1 MDKFTLKAQEALN
14 AAASLAKERS
24 HQELLPEHILF
35 ALIDDPRS
43 ICREVFLRLSVNPDD
58 LSGQLTRYLN
68 SIPKVYG
75 QAKDVY
81 ASARVRDVLH
91 SAKKY
96 MKDFGDEFIS
106 SEHLLLA
113 LSREKGSFL
122 FDYLKKQGIFSE
134 DIIRII
140 KDVRGAQKADSQS
153 AESSYQALDKYGRDL
168 TALAKKG
175 KLDPVIG
182 RDEEIRR
189 VIQVLSRRTKNNPVL
204 IGEPGVGKT
213 AIAEG
218 LARRISFGDVPE
230 GLKEKKLIALDLGAL
245 VAGAKFRGEFEER
258 LKGVLKEIEAKD
270 GRIILFIDEL
280 HTLVGA
286 GSAEGAV
293 DAANMLKPA
302 LAKGALRC
310 IGATTLDEYRKYIEK
325 DAALERRFQQVLIGE
340 PSPEQTVA
348 ILRGLKEKYE
358 VHHGVRLK
366 DSALI
371 AAAMLSSRYIQGRFL
386 PDKAIDLIDEAAS
399 RLRIEIDSKPEEID
413 KLERKIL
420 ELQIQK
426 QALRNDKDDSAAG
439 QLKNLEKEIS
449 ALEEEL
455 SGQKKQWQKEKD
467 LISQIRRVN
476 EEIDRLKTQSVDL
489 EKAGQL
495 NEVAEI
501 RYGKVPKLE
510 SELAQLNEKLNQV
523 QKNEKMLKEEVDDED
538 IAQIVS
544 RWTGIPVSNL
554 MEEEAR
560 KLLRMEDELKKR
572 VVGQDE
578 AIELISDCVRR
589 ARSGLSD
596 PNRPLGSFLFLGPTG
611 VGKTELVKALA
622 QFLFNS
628 ENNLVRIDMSEY
640 MEKFSVS
647 RLIGAPPGY
656 VGYEQG
662 GQLTEKVRRQPYSV
676 ILLDEI
682 EKAHADVF
690 NILLQVLD
698 DGRLTDSQG
707 RLVSFKNTLIVM
719 TSNIGSE
726 SFNNID
732 MKKPAIEQQLKQ
744 ELKKYFRP
752 EFLNRLDETIIFNSL
767 DLSSIK
773 KIVDIQIDIVK
784 ERLKD
789 KKITVELSS
798 GAREFIADKG
808 FSPEYGARPL
818 RRMIQK
824 LIVNPLSV
832 KIIEGEFKEGD
843 RIKVD
848 VKDRKIVFSK
858 ARVRM
863 D

>member
-1 MDKFTLKAQEALN
+1 MNLDKFTLKAQEALN

-310 IGATTLDEYRKYIEK
+310 IGATTLDEY
-325 DAALERRFQQVLIGE
+325 
-340 PSPEQTVA
+340 
-348 ILRGLKEKYE
+348 
-358 VHHGVRLK
+358 
-366 DSALI
+366 
-371 AAAMLSSRYIQGRFL
+371 
-386 PDKAIDLIDEAAS
+386 
-399 RLRIEIDSKPEEID
+399 
-413 KLERKIL
+413 
-420 ELQIQK
+420 
-426 QALRNDKDDSAAG
+426 
-439 QLKNLEKEIS
+439 
-449 ALEEEL
+449 
-455 SGQKKQWQKEKD
+455 
-467 LISQIRRVN
+467 
-476 EEIDRLKTQSVDL
+476 
-489 EKAGQL
+489 
-495 NEVAEI
+495 
-501 RYGKVPKLE
+501 
-510 SELAQLNEKLNQV
+510 
-523 QKNEKMLKEEVDDED
+523 
-538 IAQIVS
+538 
-544 RWTGIPVSNL
+544 
-554 MEEEAR
+554 
-560 KLLRMEDELKKR
+560 
-572 VVGQDE
+572 
-578 AIELISDCVRR
+578 
-589 ARSGLSD
+589 
-596 PNRPLGSFLFLGPTG
+596 
-611 VGKTELVKALA
+611 
-622 QFLFNS
+622 
-628 ENNLVRIDMSEY
+628 
-640 MEKFSVS
+640 
-647 RLIGAPPGY
+647 
-656 VGYEQG
+656 
-662 GQLTEKVRRQPYSV
+662 
-676 ILLDEI
+676 
-682 EKAHADVF
+682 
-690 NILLQVLD
+690 
-698 DGRLTDSQG
+698 
-707 RLVSFKNTLIVM
+707 
-719 TSNIGSE
+719 
-726 SFNNID
+726 
-732 MKKPAIEQQLKQ
+732 
-744 ELKKYFRP
+744 
-752 EFLNRLDETIIFNSL
+752 
-767 DLSSIK
+767 
-773 KIVDIQIDIVK
+773 
-784 ERLKD
+784 
-789 KKITVELSS
+789 
-798 GAREFIADKG
+798 
-808 FSPEYGARPL
+808 
-818 RRMIQK
+818 
-824 LIVNPLSV
+824 
-832 KIIEGEFKEGD
+832 
-843 RIKVD
+843 
-848 VKDRKIVFSK
+848 
-858 ARVRM
+858 
-863 D
+863 